1 MRTVLMVSQNDIET
15 IKSLSDKYHAKRV
28 ILFGSALESQRE
40 PNDIDL
46 GVEGV
51 AAKDYYRYCG
61 ELMMSLTK
69 PVDIIDLSVPCKFVD
84 LILEKG
90 IVLYG

>member
-1 MRTVLMVSQNDIET
+1 MVSQNDIET
-15 IKSLSDKYHAKRV
+15 IKQLSSKYNARKV
-28 ILFGSALESQRE
+28 VLFGSSLDSQRQA
-40 PNDIDL
+40 NDIDL
-46 GVEGV
+46 AVEGV
-51 AAKDYYRYCG
+51 ASKDYYRYCG

-69 PVDIIDLSVPCKFVD
+69 PVDIIDLSVPCKFID